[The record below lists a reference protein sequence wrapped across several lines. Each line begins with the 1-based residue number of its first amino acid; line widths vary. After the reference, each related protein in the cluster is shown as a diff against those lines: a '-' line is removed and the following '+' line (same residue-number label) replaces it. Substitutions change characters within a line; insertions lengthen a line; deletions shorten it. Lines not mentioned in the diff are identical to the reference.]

1 MATINQL
8 RTERLA
14 YFRELKRG
22 LRTVDSAIEKAQ
34 RKVDG
39 VLARKR
45 DVPEVNDFETIT
57 EQIQLL
63 GEAARALSA
72 ILEAGALLFGA

>member
-1 MATINQL
+1 LATINQL

-34 RKVDG
+34 RKVDS
-39 VLARKR
+39 VIARKR
-45 DVPEVNDFETIT
+45 DVPEVNDFEQIT
-57 EQIQLL
+57 ETIQAL

-72 ILEAGALLFGA
+72 ILEAGALLFGM

>member
-1 MATINQL
+1 LATINQL
-8 RTERLA
+8 RVERLA

-22 LRTVDSAIEKAQ
+22 LRTVDTAIEKAQ

-45 DVPEVNDFETIT
+45 DVPEVNDFESIT
-57 EQIQLL
+57 EQIQAL

-72 ILEAGALLFGA
+72 ILEAGALLFGM